1 MITTNIEQDYQDEK
15 LEFSDKELK
24 LVRNIMVFVSND
36 DAMFNIFDDIWRYVD
51 KKQYKTLLTKLKTYL
66 DKK

>member
-1 MITTNIEQDYQDEK
+1 MINTERLDYQSEK
-15 LEFSDKELK
+15 LELSDNDLK
-24 LVRNIMVFVSND
+24 LIRNIMVFIDND
-36 DAMFNIFDDIWRYVD
+36 DAMFNIFDDIWGYVD